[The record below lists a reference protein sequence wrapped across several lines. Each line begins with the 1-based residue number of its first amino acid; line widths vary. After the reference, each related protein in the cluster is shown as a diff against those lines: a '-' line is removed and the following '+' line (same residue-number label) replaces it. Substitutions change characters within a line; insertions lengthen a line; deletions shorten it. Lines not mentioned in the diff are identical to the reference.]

1 MPFHSLTQHQNAE
14 ARCAPRFIHA
24 LVARRTSRTRDVARR
39 AVCRRKSERRAAS
52 PAHPNAP
59 APARRQGGSSG
70 HERVRGA
77 KAPPP
82 ARAPRRQSATRTSVS
97 HRNTGHTHT
106 YMLCIIYIL
115 LQWSCCTPVH
125 TQAKRRQPTQPSEI
139 TRTLHDTRAKADRS
153 SMLHGGSTARRE
165 PSVFRHKVHERAPMG
180 VRSRGGQTPGATGA
194 TGTTGAGTSEL
205 EPQAQLAADRPRGR
219 AHWEA
224 AREALPRQPPRT
236 ASLTRRLHIDATP
249 WWASLSRLASP
260 SRL

>member
-1 MPFHSLTQHQNAE
+1 MEYRCTDAFYVLARSHTNPEPCPRVRATVKFSMPFHSLTQHQNAE

-82 ARAPRRQSATRTSVS
+82 ARAPRTQSATRTSVS

-106 YMLCIIYIL
+106 YMLCIIYCSGRAVHPYTPKRSDGNQRNLPRSLAHCMTLAPRQIDPA
-115 LQWSCCTPVH
+115 CCMEVP
-125 TQAKRRQPTQPSEI
+125 P
-139 TRTLHDTRAKADRS
+139 
-153 SMLHGGSTARRE
+153 
-165 PSVFRHKVHERAPMG
+165 
-180 VRSRGGQTPGATGA
+180 PGASLPCSDIRC
-194 TGTTGAGTSEL
+194 TS
-205 EPQAQLAADRPRGR
+205 
-219 AHWEA
+219 AHRWV
-224 AREALPRQPPRT
+224 
-236 ASLTRRLHIDATP
+236 
-249 WWASLSRLASP
+249 
-260 SRL
+260 